1 MNIIQQSVVLY
12 YADFLSLQQESIPV
26 TDNCKYYYIHN
37 VPINSAYIVDRE
49 PFYEEDNEYYKKSLE
64 EYNKLKDKFD
74 EEGVNSF
81 VQNICNLSAMGCIDA
96 ELMLRHIHQYS
107 SKETRKKALT
117 TLKNWKN
124 NQTYSHL
131 TINDDGTPK
140 RVECTRYIARYE
152 QGTQYDPQVTY
163 TKNNI

>member
-49 PFYEEDNEYYKKSLE
+49 PFYEENNEYYKKSIE

-74 EEGVNSF
+74 EEGANSF
-81 VQNICNLSAMGCIDA
+81 IQNICNLSAMGCIDA

-117 TLKNWKN
+117 TLIF
-124 NQTYSHL
+124 HL
-131 TINDDGTPK
+131 T
-140 RVECTRYIARYE
+140 
-152 QGTQYDPQVTY
+152 
-163 TKNNI
+163 